1 MNSKQRFNNLP
12 YRFILI
18 CCLAVVILLSSCTGK
33 NKSAPGIPESIEI
46 PIVSYAKKFKIEKKE
61 GYSQVSVMDPWQG
74 ASNVVQRWY
83 LVQGGVKPPAGI
95 DTTQV
100 INVPVRNI
108 ICMSTTHLAMISAL
122 DEAGSVTGFS
132 GTNFIYDRE
141 LEENV
146 KNGSV
151 HEIGYE
157 DNLNKELIVRLKP
170 DLVMI
175 YGVGSESSGYMGK
188 LNELGIKVFFNA
200 DYLEIDPLG
209 KAEWIKLMGA
219 LYCKEQLADSIF
231 RTIEENYFRI
241 RSFIREKAFSRP
253 DVLLGLPFKD
263 TWYISPG
270 NSYISKLISDAGG
283 NYLWKDTQSSAAL
296 PASLET
302 VYLKA
307 LKAEYWLNTGSA
319 KTMEDIETID
329 PRLKDLASYKKG
341 NIFNNNKRINSG
353 GGNDYW
359 EGGSLNPHIVLGD
372 IAAIL
377 HPELFP
383 GSELYYYKRLGRRNN

>member
-1 MNSKQRFNNLP
+1 
-12 YRFILI
+12 
-18 CCLAVVILLSSCTGK
+18 
-33 NKSAPGIPESIEI
+33 
-46 PIVSYAKKFKIEKKE
+46 
-61 GYSQVSVMDPWQG
+61 
-74 ASNVVQRWY
+74 VVQRWY

-95 DTTQV
+95 DTTQI

-209 KAEWIKLMGA
+209 KAEWIKLIGA

-231 RTIEENYFRI
+231 RTIEENYSRI